1 MNDNAIVKRNEGNQL
16 AARVA
21 ERVKLMIYNGHK
33 LSDPEAMALAQYAV
47 ATDLDPFVGE
57 CYYLPSIGPGP
68 GIAGWRKKADE
79 QLNYEREQAKEPLA
93 RFWCDYVDPTNG
105 EVGKLEDGDVAV
117 KAILHD
123 ALSRTAWEQRTL
135 KYYIEL
141 LKAGAKDWEAAKE
154 LAGSEPTW
162 SAVGVVKKGE
172 NFGRDAMPRYER
184 ACKRAEKAAIR
195 KRFPRVHL
203 PEPVGFDDTEVIDT
217 QFNEVAVTRSE
228 EQNMNEL
235 GFDSNPIPVEHDAPM
250 PGDNDGYHFDPT
262 IKPVSE
268 GMSLEDA
275 AATLTKDGKRYDTL
289 TNDKLEWHFRGCV
302 NELNKVRT
310 TPLADEK
317 RLELALKRD
326 AAATVYVSR
335 QATAA

>member
-1 MNDNAIVKRNEGNQL
+1 MTDAIVKRNEGNQL

-21 ERVKLMIYNGHK
+21 ELVKLMIYNGHK

-105 EVGKLEDGDVAV
+105 EVGKLDDGDVAV

-123 ALSRTAWEQRTL
+123 TLSKTAWEQRTL

-141 LKAGAKDWEAAKE
+141 LRAGAKDWDAAKE

-203 PEPVGFDDTEVIDT
+203 PEPIGFDDTEVIDT
-217 QFNEVAVTRSE
+217 QFSEVTRSE
-228 EQNMNEL
+228 EQNLNEL
-235 GFDSNPIPVEHDAPM
+235 GFDGNPIPPEHDAPAPIQQTTAAM
-250 PGDNDGYHFDPT
+250 T
-262 IKPVSE
+262 
-268 GMSLEDA
+268 LEFA
-275 AATLTKDGKRYDTL
+275 ENVVTKDGKRYGDL
-289 TNDKLEWHFRGCV
+289 TTEELSYHHNGCINGLKL
-302 NELNKVRT
+302 KI
-310 TPLADEK
+310 TPEK
-317 RLELALKRD
+317 REDLEMKRD
-326 AAATVYVSR
+326 ASATILKFRETQV
-335 QATAA
+335 TAA

>member
-1 MNDNAIVKRNEGNQL
+1 MTDAIVKRNEGNQL

-21 ERVKLMIYNGHK
+21 ERIKLMIYNGHK

-79 QLNYEREQAKEPLA
+79 QLNYEREKAKEPLA
-93 RFWCDYVDPTNG
+93 RFWCDYIDPTNG

-123 ALSRTAWEQRTL
+123 TLSKTAWEQRTL

-141 LKAGAKDWEAAKE
+141 LKAGAKDWDAARE
-154 LAGSEPTW
+154 LAGDEPTW

-203 PEPVGFDDTEVIDT
+203 PEPIGFDDTEVIDT
-217 QFNEVAVTRSE
+217 QFSEVRNE
-228 EQNMNEL
+228 EQNLSEL
-235 GFDSNPIPVEHDAPM
+235 GFESNPIPVEHDAPM
-250 PGDNDGYHFDPT
+250 PIQSN
-262 IKPVSE
+262 SS
-268 GMSLEDA
+268 MSLEFA
-275 AATLTKDGKRYDTL
+275 ESVVTKEGKRYGDL
-289 TNDKLEWHFRGCV
+289 TTEELSYHHNGCIEGLK
-302 NELNKVRT
+302 NTKIS
-310 TPLADEK
+310 AEK
-317 RLELALKRD
+317 REDLEMKRD
-326 AAATVYVSR
+326 ASSTILDHRAR
-335 QATAA
+335 QVTAEK

>member
-1 MNDNAIVKRNEGNQL
+1 MSDTIVKRNEGNQL

-21 ERVKLMIYNGHK
+21 ERIKLMIYNGHK

-79 QLNYEREQAKEPLA
+79 QLNYEREKAKEPLA
-93 RFWCDYVDPTNG
+93 RFWCDYIDPTNG

-123 ALSRTAWEQRTL
+123 TLSKTAWEQRTL

-141 LKAGAKDWEAAKE
+141 LKAGAKDWDAARE
-154 LAGSEPTW
+154 LAGDEPTW

-203 PEPVGFDDTEVIDT
+203 PEPIGFDDTEVIDT
-217 QFNEVAVTRSE
+217 QFSEVRNE
-228 EQNMNEL
+228 EQNLSEL
-235 GFDSNPIPVEHDAPM
+235 GFESNPIPVEHDAPM
-250 PGDNDGYHFDPT
+250 PIQSN
-262 IKPVSE
+262 SS
-268 GMSLEDA
+268 MSLEFA
-275 AATLTKDGKRYDTL
+275 ESVVTKEGKRYGDL
-289 TNDKLEWHFRGCV
+289 TTEELSYHHNGCIEGLK
-302 NELNKVRT
+302 NTKIS
-310 TPLADEK
+310 AEK
-317 RLELALKRD
+317 REDLEMKRD
-326 AAATVYVSR
+326 ASSTILDHRAR
-335 QATAA
+335 QVTAEK